1 MTRLSNYAF
10 GHVKVADRTVR
21 HDLIVFEEEI
31 LSPWIRQEGH
41 CLHVEDL
48 KWAIARHPRLI
59 VVGTGA
65 FGGLAIPKETVD
77 SLTAQGITLVAHKT
91 GKAVEAYNE
100 LVGKGERVAC
110 CLHLTC

>member
-1 MTRLSNYAF
+1 MGCLSDYSF
-10 GHVKVADRTVR
+10 GHIKVDDCTYR

-41 CLHVEDL
+41 CLHTEDL

-65 FGGLAIPKETVD
+65 FGRVAIPQETVD
-77 SLTAQGITLVAHKT
+77 SLTAQGITLVAYKT

-100 LVGKGERVAC
+100 LVEKGERATC

>member
-10 GHVKVADRTVR
+10 GHIKVADRTVR
-21 HDLIVFEEEI
+21 RDLIVFEEEI

-48 KWAIARHPRLI
+48 QWAIAHHPRVI
-59 VVGTGA
+59 VVGTGT
-65 FGGLAIPKETVD
+65 FGGLAIPKEIVA
-77 SLTAQGITLVAHKT
+77 SLAAQGVTLVAYKT

-100 LVGKGERVAC
+100 LVEKGEQVAC

>member
-1 MTRLSNYAF
+1 MGCLRDYAF
-10 GHVKVADRTVR
+10 GRVKVGGCTYRR
-21 HDLIVFEEEI
+21 DLVVSEEEI

-48 KWAIARHPRLI
+48 KWAIALHPRVI

-65 FGGLAIPKETVD
+65 FGGLAIPQETVD
-77 SLTAQGITLVAHKT
+77 SLTAQGITLVAYKT

-100 LVGKGERVAC
+100 LVEKGERVTC